1 MARLTKD
8 QLRTDQ
14 LQHAL
19 TDARDY
25 VTSHRSQTTRWTA
38 AGVAAVVVVAAIWG
52 GLVWRSNRAAARFS
66 QALAIFDAPLASDP
80 SPAPGAKVYRD
91 AAERAAAAR
100 TALQEL
106 ARDNP
111 SSNAGRA
118 ASVLLLGIDGGAA
131 ATGTNLDAA
140 RAFAKSEKGTVAAGV
155 AAAAALDAEAAAG
168 RTKEAL
174 DEARKYLDASDA
186 PLPKDVL
193 VYTVARLYEK
203 TGQNVEAKSFYQ
215 RLVTDFPDSPLR
227 ADAQQKLASL

>member
-25 VTSHRSQTTRWTA
+25 VSSHRSQTTRWVA
-38 AGVAAVVVVAAIWG
+38 LGAAAVVVLVAIWG
-52 GLVWRSNRAAARFS
+52 GVAWSRGRASTRLS

-80 SPAPGAKVYRD
+80 SPAPGAKVYKD
-91 AAERAAAAR
+91 AAERAGAAR
-100 TALQEL
+100 TALAEL
-106 ARDNP
+106 AKDSP
-111 SSNAGRA
+111 SSVPGRA
-118 ASVLLLGIDGGAA
+118 AAVLLLGIDGGSA

-140 RAFAKSEKGTVAAGV
+140 RAFAKSESGSVAGGV
-155 AAAAALDAEAAAG
+155 AAVAALDAEAAAG
-168 RTKEAL
+168 RSKEAL
-174 DEARKYLDASDA
+174 EAARKYLDSTDA

-193 VYTVARLYEK
+193 VYTVAKLYEK

-227 ADAQQKLASL
+227 TEAQQKLAGL

>member
-25 VTSHRSQTTRWTA
+25 VSSHRSQTTRWVVLGA
-38 AGVAAVVVVAAIWG
+38 AAVAVVVAVWG

-80 SPAPGAKVYRD
+80 SPAPGAKVYKD
-91 AAERAAAAR
+91 AAERTAAAR
-100 TALQEL
+100 SALTEL
-106 ARDNP
+106 AKG
-111 SSNAGRA
+111 SSGSASGRA
-118 ASVLLLGIDGGAA
+118 ASVLLLGLDGGSA

-140 RAFAKSEKGTVAAGV
+140 RAFARSEKGTVAAGV
-155 AAAAALDAEAAAG
+155 AAVAALDAESAAG
-168 RTKEAL
+168 RSKEAL
-174 DEARKYLDASDA
+174 EAARKYLDSSDA

-227 ADAQQKLASL
+227 AEAQQKLASL